1 MRYAEK
7 VMLHNLVQQT
17 MADKKAYDELSDIDI
32 NIHIAQY

>member
-17 MADKKAYDELSDIDI
+17 MAEKKAYNELSDSADTM
-32 NIHIAQY
+32 IAAL